1 MWVDEACVG
10 TDVDKSVLL
19 VLLRKTGDR
28 LWFHN
33 EIHGFIHTWLTLS
46 FSDLDL
52 STNAKNSTIFSGW
65 ERERNMSRECYK
77 QFRGNFPTAKKCFK
91 NSGPTNQEILATLHR
106 RNNYC
111 RRERDKSHQ
120 VGWRKVRYC
129 SGRVSHGACWV
140 SYHKWCLLQTTT
152 TIVDN
157 KHWQQTTTT
166 TTIDRLIVL
175 ITVEGSNQ
183 ADTKFWRSFS
193 YAFQHIFLI

>member
-1 MWVDEACVG
+1 MWVDEACAG
-10 TDVDKSVLL
+10 TDVDKSMLL
-19 VLLRKTGDR
+19 VLLRKTG
-28 LWFHN
+28 
-33 EIHGFIHTWLTLS
+33 EIDCGFIMRFTGLYIRDLHYRSPTWTCPQMLRIRPSL
-46 FSDLDL
+46 
-52 STNAKNSTIFSGW
+52 AAEK
-65 ERERNMSRECYK
+65 ERETCRGSVINSSG
-77 QFRGNFPTAKKCFK
+77 GNFPTAKKCFK

-157 KHWQQTTTT
+157 KH
-166 TTIDRLIVL
+166 
-175 ITVEGSNQ
+175 
-183 ADTKFWRSFS
+183 
-193 YAFQHIFLI
+193 